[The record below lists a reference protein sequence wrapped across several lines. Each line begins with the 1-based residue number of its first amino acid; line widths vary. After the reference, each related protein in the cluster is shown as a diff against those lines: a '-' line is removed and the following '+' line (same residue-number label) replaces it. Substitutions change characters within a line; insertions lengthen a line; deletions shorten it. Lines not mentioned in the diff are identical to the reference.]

1 MTPEKDD
8 ISRVL
13 RGKLGRRE
21 MLRLGGV
28 VLAGSA
34 ASVLAACGGP
44 AAPPSAS
51 TAAPP
56 ASAAAKPSAAASA
69 VGSPA
74 AAASAK
80 PAASAVGAASA
91 KPAASAAAAAK
102 PSGQATPARVKAAFV
117 YLGTAN
123 DHGWTNAHDDARK
136 KLEQT
141 LQGKVE
147 TAFAENVPEAA
158 ESQRVIEDFAKR
170 GFDVIYTTS
179 FGFMDFTLA
188 AAKNFPNVKFEH
200 CSGFKTAPNMGTYMG
215 DQADGRYICGLL
227 AGKMSKSNSLGFI
240 GSFPIPE
247 VIRDMNGFARG
258 VLASNPQA
266 KIRMVWIN
274 TWYEPPKETSA
285 ANALL
290 DAGADVLAS
299 VTDSPAMAQAAAAK
313 KKFSVGS
320 DTDQI
325 SYAPDFMAASAYWD
339 WSVHYIKSVQAI
351 LDGAWKPI
359 QPFYHM
365 KDGVS
370 LVTAPNAKIVPPDVA
385 RLATDAIDQLKG
397 GKLDIWKGP
406 IKDNKGNVI
415 APDGKTLGDAF
426 KGTPLPGQTATD
438 AYVQSDQM
446 NWANENVLGDIPK
459 A

>member
-1 MTPEKDD
+1 M
-8 ISRVL
+8 
-13 RGKLGRRE
+13 
-21 MLRLGGV
+21 
-28 VLAGSA
+28 
-34 ASVLAACGGP
+34 
-44 AAPPSAS
+44 
-51 TAAPP
+51 
-56 ASAAAKPSAAASA
+56 
-69 VGSPA
+69 
-74 AAASAK
+74 
-80 PAASAVGAASA
+80 
-91 KPAASAAAAAK
+91 
-102 PSGQATPARVKAAFV
+102 VKAAFV

-123 DHGWTNAHDDARK
+123 DHGWTNAHNDGRLA
-136 KLEQT
+136 LEKA
-141 LQGKVE
+141 LGSSVS
-147 TAFAENVPEAA
+147 TAFTENVPEAA
-158 ESQRVIEDFAKR
+158 ESQRVFEDYAR
-170 GFDVIYTTS
+170 QGYDVIYGTS
-179 FGFMDFTLA
+179 FGYMDFMVA
-188 AAKNFPNVKFEH
+188 AAKNYPNVKFEH
-200 CSGFKTAPNMGTYMG
+200 NTGFKTAPNLSTYNG
-215 DQADGRYICGLL
+215 AQEDARYVLGLL
-227 AGKMSKSNSLGFI
+227 SGKMTKTNTLGFV

-247 VIRDMNGFARG
+247 VVRDMNGWAAG
-258 VLASNPQA
+258 VRAANPQA

-274 TWYEPPKETSA
+274 TWFDPPKETTA
-285 ANALL
+285 ANSLL
-290 DAGADVLAS
+290 DLGADVLAS

-313 KKFSVGS
+313 KKWSVGS
-320 DTDQI
+320 DTDQT
-325 SYAPDFMAASAYWD
+325 SYAPDFMLGSAYWD

-351 LDGAWKPI
+351 LDGAWKPV